1 VKNIIHLFNKTDNR
15 FSKVPLRFDKKNM
28 TSRGG
33 LFIFAKFL
41 DRIGLHKI
49 LEKDLSLSIRKKGK
63 QTKGPIISRIYSL
76 ILCITA
82 GCFRMYEIEE
92 LKEDPQFKTVRA
104 GLFDVVSTTFSRTLK
119 KFRRVHV
126 YELTR
131 ATGRIVK
138 KLLTGMKM
146 ITMDLDSTVTPV
158 YGHQEGADKGYNPKK
173 RGLKSYHPLLAFVY
187 EKGFVLN
194 GILRCGSAY
203 TSNGVIQFFQETLSR
218 LPKCVR
224 KIRVRCDS
232 GFFDGRFL
240 EYLERQKKA
249 IHYVIKVKLKNM
261 VGLMRLEAIEEWKK
275 IADNLYVGET
285 TYRAGSWKKARRIVV
300 LRKEEAFC
308 DGYVFE
314 HKGYMYSCYVTD
326 FDWEPEKVV
335 EFYNQRGGA
344 ENYIKDFKY
353 GYGWGKMLT
362 DTFIA
367 NEVIFLITM
376 LTYNLTK
383 LYQHALLG
391 VGEKDKT
398 ILRLR
403 ERYIYQAAVITR
415 SGGRQ
420 TIHFTKHSPLQ
431 EVDALLEAS

>member
-1 VKNIIHLFNKTDNR
+1 VNKIIPLLKRTDNR
-15 FSKVPLRFDKKNM
+15 FSKVPLPFDKRNM

-33 LFIFAKFL
+33 LFVFAKFL
-41 DRIGLHKI
+41 DRIGLHRI
-49 LEKDLSLSIRKKGK
+49 LEKNLSLSIRKGGTHTK
-63 QTKGPIISRIYSL
+63 QPIISRIYAL
-76 ILCITA
+76 ILSITA
-82 GCFRMYEIEE
+82 GCFRMYEIDK
-92 LKEDPQFKTVRA
+92 LRDDPQFKTVQVE
-104 GLFDVVSTTFSRTLK
+104 LFDGVSTTFSRTLK

-126 YELTR
+126 YELSR
-131 ATGRIVK
+131 SFCRIVK
-138 KLLTGMKM
+138 KLVTGMRM

-158 YGHQEGADKGYNPKK
+158 YGNQEGADKGYNPKK
-173 RGLKSYHPLLAFVY
+173 KGLKSYHPLLAFVY
-187 EKGFVLN
+187 EKGFLLN

-203 TSNGVIQFFQETLSR
+203 TSNGVIQFFRATVSR

-224 KIRVRCDS
+224 RIRLRCDS
-232 GFFDGRFL
+232 GFFDGRFI
-240 EYLERQKKA
+240 EYLERHKKV
-249 IHYVIKVKLKNM
+249 IHYVIKVKMKNM
-261 VGLMRLEAIEEWKK
+261 VGLMRLGAIEEWKK
-275 IADNLYVGET
+275 IGDNLYVGET
-285 TYRAGSWKKARRIVV
+285 TYRARSWKKARRIVV
-300 LRKEEAFC
+300 VRKEESFC

-362 DTFIA
+362 NSFIA

-383 LYQHALLG
+383 FYQYALLG
-391 VGEKDKT
+391 LHEIDKT
-398 ILRLR
+398 IIRLR

-415 SGGRQ
+415 SGRSHA
-420 TIHFTKHSPLQ
+420 IHFEKHSPLQ
-431 EVDALLEAS
+431 EINALLEAS